1 MRYALPFA
9 ILVGLSSPPSGA
21 LKWLDRDPP
30 APHGSSVFRQSSV
43 DEKQLLMI
51 QQQLARAWVERDR
64 AFIERVLAPEW
75 SVTQADGTIRSR
87 ATVLHE
93 AFVARTVSIESMVI
107 DDVTVTLFGDTAIV
121 RGRTEATGV
130 AGDRR
135 GSARLRFTDTFIK
148 RNGQWQAIASH
159 ATTLVR

>member
-1 MRYALPFA
+1 LAL
-9 ILVGLSSPPSGA
+9 SGA
-21 LKWLDRDPP
+21 PLRNGSLETH
-30 APHGSSVFRQSSV
+30 AGANGSSLLHQSSG
-43 DEKQLLMI
+43 DETQLLTI
-51 QQQLARAWVERDR
+51 QQQLAHAWVERDR
-64 AFIERVLAPEW
+64 EFIERVLAPEW

-87 ATVLHE
+87 AAVLHD
-93 AFVARTVSIESMVI
+93 AFVARTVSIESMVV
-107 DDVTVTLFGDTAIV
+107 DDVTVTLFGNTAIV

-130 AGDRR
+130 VGDQR